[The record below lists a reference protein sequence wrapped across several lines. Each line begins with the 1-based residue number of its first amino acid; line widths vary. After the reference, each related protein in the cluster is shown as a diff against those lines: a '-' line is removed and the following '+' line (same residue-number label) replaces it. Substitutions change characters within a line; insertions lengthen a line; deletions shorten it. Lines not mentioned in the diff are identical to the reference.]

1 MSTIKDI
8 VANFALG
15 RYKRMC
21 TEELLDTLDSLVHIV
36 DEDTP
41 EEERIALKKPYWS
54 LVYRIA
60 GKSGL
65 MWDMAKVKDNKKNT
79 KKAKEETKD
88 KKEEESK
95 PKKEKSN

>member
-65 MWDMAKVKDNKKNT
+65 MWDMAKVKDKKNT
-79 KKAKEETKD
+79 KKNKEETKD
-88 KKEEESK
+88 KKDEESK

>member
-65 MWDMAKVKDNKKNT
+65 MWDMTKVKDKKNT
-79 KKAKEETKD
+79 KKNKEETKD
-88 KKEEESK
+88 KKDEESK